1 MDQYRSLDEVR
12 LDQAWVTIGTFDGVH
27 LGHQAILRPM
37 AAAAHAA
44 GNPAVV
50 VTFYPN
56 PVVVLRG
63 VQEPM
68 ELTPPDERARLM
80 GALGIDAVV
89 TLTFNRALANQ
100 PAEEFMQGL
109 HRALGLRQLWV
120 GHDFALGHDRQGDI
134 PTLQAIGERLG
145 YRVHVTGEVL
155 VDGQRISSR
164 QIRDLVRRGEMRA
177 ASRLLGRPYAMQ
189 GPVVHGDDRGRQ
201 LGFPTANVN
210 FPADQIVPAFG
221 VYATW
226 FSSGADEGSP
236 GEGPSGE
243 GLSDEG
249 ARRDSSRRD
258 SSRRLPSVTNVGLR
272 PTFDPPILTPRV
284 ESYVIDFDGD
294 LYGQTARV
302 EFLDFLRPE
311 LKFDSAQ
318 ALIDQMALDTQQARE
333 TLSHAA

>member
-12 LDQAWVTIGTFDGVH
+12 LDQAWVTIGAFDGVH

-63 VQEPM
+63 VQEPTL
-68 ELTPPDERARLM
+68 LTPPEERARLM
-80 GALGIDAVV
+80 GALGIDAVI
-89 TLTFNRALANQ
+89 TLTFDRALAAQ
-100 PAEEFMQGL
+100 PAEEFMQAL

-134 PTLQAIGERLG
+134 PALQAIGERLG
-145 YRVHVTGEVL
+145 YQVHVTGEVL

-164 QIRDLVRRGEMRA
+164 QIREWVRQGEIRA
-177 ASRLLGRPYAMQ
+177 ANHFLGRAYAMQ
-189 GPVVHGDDRGRQ
+189 GPVVHGDHRGQQ
-201 LGFPTANVN
+201 LGFPTANVA
-210 FPADQIVPAFG
+210 FPSDQIVPAFG

-226 FSSGADEGSP
+226 LSLEGDES
-236 GEGPSGE
+236 
-243 GLSDEG
+243 LY
-249 ARRDSSRRD
+249 
-258 SSRRLPSVTNVGLR
+258 RLPAVTNVGLR
-272 PTFDPPILTPRV
+272 PTFDPPILAPRV
-284 ESYVIDFDGD
+284 ESYLIDFQGD
-294 LYGQTARV
+294 LYGRTARV

-311 LKFDSAQ
+311 LKFNSAQ
-318 ALIDQMALDTQQARE
+318 ALIDQMILDTQQARE
-333 TLSHAA
+333 ALSHVA